1 MAVTRSQVEYVA
13 VLARLRLTPAEVER
27 FTAQLNGIL
36 EHFEALS
43 QIPLTAV
50 AAVGGVAEDSSPFR
64 ADAPGADA
72 LSLTPAELAVS
83 WDDGFFT
90 VPKLAALGGAHVEAE
105 AP

>member
-1 MAVTRSQVEYVA
+1 MSVTRTQVEYVA
-13 VLARLRLTPAEVER
+13 ALARLRLTPDEAEQ

-50 AAVGGVAEDSSPFR
+50 AAVGGVAEGAAPLR
-64 ADAPGADA
+64 PDAPGADA
-72 LSLTPAELAVS
+72 LTIAPAELAVA
-83 WDDGFFT
+83 WDNGFFT
-90 VPKLAALGGAHVEAE
+90 VPRLAALGGSNVAAE